1 MNNVKLDLFWLI
13 SILLSLNII
22 DLWLLNKFNWSCNT
36 LSEITRKICV
46 PSKTENVN
54 LSVFVLIIGINE

>member
-22 DLWLLNKFNWSCNT
+22 DLWLLSKFNGSCNT

-46 PSKTENVN
+46 PSKTENLN
-54 LSVFVLIIGINE
+54 LSVFILVTGIN

>member
-22 DLWLLNKFNWSCNT
+22 DLWLLSKFNGSCNT

-54 LSVFVLIIGINE
+54 LSVFILVIGIN